1 MDKNTV
7 LIDSFDGYKIDNV
20 DELIDNTNDLLLIQ
34 NSKDNNTEQNSRFT
48 VIKDSSRLGAFYQ
61 VKIRMDSNMYSDIT
75 ILCSKAKANLWLTIC
90 KEILSTAYKWEIK
103 TGDDIVPI
111 YDESYYTEIQAFLS
125 SYQTKDEVEILKS
138 NIINDK
144 FIHGFS
150 TRKGGLSTAKGVSSL
165 NMTAANIKRD
175 SNMIGRENIRRLG
188 TKAGFNPKTFLRAR
202 AVHGNIVYVVGKEEP
217 KDGYDCIIS
226 NQKDITVAAPGAD
239 CVTMIFADHGTPAF
253 GACHSGWK
261 GTLAKA
267 CVETVKKMQEEYGSK
282 LENIRVALGPSIGP
296 CCLEFA
302 EEDAALFKSI
312 NENSIIR
319 KEGKAKPFIDLH
331 LVNRTLLE
339 SHGIAPSHI
348 DDTSATLCT
357 SCHPELFFSYR
368 RDGIP
373 FGNQVGFIG
382 LK

>member
-1 MDKNTV
+1 MDKKTV
-7 LIDSFDGYKIDNV
+7 LVDGFDGYKIDNI
-20 DELIDNTNDLLLIQ
+20 DEITDSTDDVLLIK
-34 NSKDNNTEQNSRFT
+34 NSKDNNTEQNSIST
-48 VIKDSSRLGAFYQ
+48 VVQDSSRLGAFYQ
-61 VKIRMDSNMYSDIT
+61 VKKRIDSNMSSDIT
-75 ILCSKAKANLWLTIC
+75 ILCSKAKGNLWFTIC
-90 KEILSTAYKWEIK
+90 KEILTTSYKLEIN
-103 TGDDIVPI
+103 TGDDCAST
-111 YDESYYTEIQAFLS
+111 YDESYCSEIQKFLS
-125 SYQTKDEVEILKS
+125 SYETKDEVEILKS

-150 TRKGGLSTAKGVSSL
+150 TRKGGMSTAIGVSSL
-165 NMTAANIKRD
+165 NMTAASIKRD
-175 SNMIGRENIRRLG
+175 SEMIGRENIHRLG
-188 TKAGFNPKTFLRAR
+188 TKAGFNPKNFLRAR
-202 AVHGNIVYVVGKEEP
+202 AVHGNTVYVVGKEEP

-239 CVTMIFADHGTPAF
+239 CVTMIFADHETPAF

-267 CVETVKKMQEEYGSK
+267 CVETVKKMQDEYGSK
-282 LENIRVALGPSIGP
+282 LANIRVALGPSIGS

-312 NENSIIR
+312 NENSIKR
-319 KEGKAKPFIDLH
+319 KEGKVKPFIDLH

-357 SCHPELFFSYR
+357 SCNPELFFSYR